1 VLAPSDDPN
10 ASDHHVLRDNNI
22 LHGICIELVH
32 LMDVVPSAHTL
43 LDGPLAG
50 STQAKAWLRRGA
62 AHEALGDFTAAAADY
77 AQAKVAGAGAK
88 AKRATVRCRLPC
100 WAAWILW
107 AAAVFGHTSMVYY
120 IRLLK

>member
-1 VLAPSDDPN
+1 MLASSDDPN
-10 ASDHHVLRDNNI
+10 AFDHHVLRDNI
-22 LHGICIELVH
+22 LHVICIELVH

-77 AQAKVAGAGAK
+77 AQ
-88 AKRATVRCRLPC
+88 
-100 WAAWILW
+100 
-107 AAAVFGHTSMVYY
+107 
-120 IRLLK
+120 